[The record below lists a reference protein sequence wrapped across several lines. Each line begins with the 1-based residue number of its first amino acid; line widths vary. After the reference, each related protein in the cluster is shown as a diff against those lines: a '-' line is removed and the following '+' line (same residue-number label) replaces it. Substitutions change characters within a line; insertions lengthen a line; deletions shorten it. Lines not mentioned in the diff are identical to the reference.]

1 MFLGILAVKQGNF
14 GFYDADFGWK
24 KPMWVSPIGLTST
37 YVFTNMIILVDT
49 RFKDGIKAWVSMD
62 EKKMKHLELFT
73 ELLSYATLDQ
83 SPLVMGST
91 RSNSRL

>member
-1 MFLGILAVKQGNF
+1 MDESLRPENSIGNF
-14 GFYDADFGWK
+14 LW
-24 KPMWVSPIGLTST
+24 
-37 YVFTNMIILVDT
+37 FTPAEHE
-49 RFKDGIKAWVSMD
+49 FKDGIKAWVSMD

-83 SPLVMGST
+83 SPFVMGST